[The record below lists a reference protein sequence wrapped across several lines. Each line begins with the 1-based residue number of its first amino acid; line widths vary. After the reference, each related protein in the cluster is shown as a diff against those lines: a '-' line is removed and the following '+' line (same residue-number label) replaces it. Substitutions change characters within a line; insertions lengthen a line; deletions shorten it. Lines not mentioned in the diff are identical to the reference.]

1 MFSSEGD
8 IDEVCTLKF
17 YPHTICFNEN
27 LDDFNQEYPKI
38 RNVVYIAHMKVLVT
52 GGAGFIGSNLTRELL
67 TLNHDVTIL
76 DDFSTGSRANLKD
89 LDVDV
94 IHDSIMNTAALKGA
108 VSKVDEIVHLAAIG
122 SVPRS
127 ILDPGNTY
135 RVNVEGT
142 LNILEMAR
150 TYDKGVI
157 FASSSSVYGDS
168 LEMPRKESN
177 VVMPKSPYAASKL
190 AGESFVNAYNTSFGM
205 RTTAFRFFNVYGKNQ
220 SSNHAYAAVIPNFI
234 TAALSKKPL
243 VVEGDGLQIRDFTYV
258 GDVVSIIVKALN
270 SNFSCNSPINIGSG
284 NRSTIMDV
292 IAHLEEAVGNSLPIN
307 FVQAR
312 EGDIRESYASID
324 KLESKFNKIDFT
336 PITSGLSKTLDWFR
350 SELPTP

>member
-1 MFSSEGD
+1 
-8 IDEVCTLKF
+8 
-17 YPHTICFNEN
+17 
-27 LDDFNQEYPKI
+27 
-38 RNVVYIAHMKVLVT
+38 MKVLVT

-67 TLNHDVTIL
+67 SLNHDVTIL
-76 DDFSTGSRANLKD
+76 DDFSAGSTKNLKD
-89 LDVDV
+89 LDVEI
-94 IHDSIMNTAALKGA
+94 IHDSILNISALRKA
-108 VSKVDEIVHLAAIG
+108 VAKVDEIVHLAAIG

-127 ILDPGNTY
+127 ILDPESTY

-142 LNILEMAR
+142 INILEMAR
-150 TYDKGVI
+150 IYDKGVI

-190 AGESFVNAYNTSFGM
+190 AGESFVNAYNTTFGM
-205 RTTAFRFFNVYGKNQ
+205 KTNAFRFFNVYGKNQ

-243 VVEGDGLQIRDFTYV
+243 VVEGDGQQIRDFTYV
-258 GDVVSIIVKALN
+258 GDVVRIIVKSLN

-284 NRSTIMDV
+284 NKSTIMDL
-292 IAHLEEAVGNSLPIN
+292 IAHLEVALGENLRIN
-307 FVQAR
+307 FAPAR
-312 EGDIRESYASID
+312 EGDVRESYASID
-324 KLESKFNKIDFT
+324 KLESTFNSLDFT
-336 PITSGLSKTLDWFR
+336 PITSGLSKTLEWFR

>member
-1 MFSSEGD
+1 MGN
-8 IDEVCTLKF
+8 ILV
-17 YPHTICFNEN
+17 
-27 LDDFNQEYPKI
+27 
-38 RNVVYIAHMKVLVT
+38 VT

-67 TLNHDVTIL
+67 SLNHDVTIL
-76 DDFSTGSRANLKD
+76 DDFSAGSTKNLKD
-89 LDVDV
+89 LDVEI
-94 IHDSIMNTAALKGA
+94 IHDSILNISALRKA
-108 VSKVDEIVHLAAIG
+108 VAKVDEIVHLAAIG

-127 ILDPGNTY
+127 ILDPESTY

-142 LNILEMAR
+142 INILEMAR
-150 TYDKGVI
+150 IYDKGVI

-190 AGESFVNAYNTSFGM
+190 AGESFVNAYNTTFGM
-205 RTTAFRFFNVYGKNQ
+205 KTNAFRFFNVYGKNQ

-243 VVEGDGLQIRDFTYV
+243 VVEGDGQQIRDFTYV
-258 GDVVSIIVKALN
+258 GDVVRIIVKSLN

-284 NRSTIMDV
+284 NKSTIMDL
-292 IAHLEEAVGNSLPIN
+292 IAHLEVALGENLRIN
-307 FVQAR
+307 FAPAR
-312 EGDIRESYASID
+312 EGDVRESYASID
-324 KLESKFNKIDFT
+324 KLESTFNSLDFT
-336 PITSGLSKTLDWFR
+336 PITSGLSKTLEWFR